1 MRGCVFKLP
10 QENSRRIVKHLGG
23 GGIEMSMWT
32 WIGIGILIFVI
43 LVILTKGKLLQVIGD
58 VLGGLV
64 DLLD

>member
-1 MRGCVFKLP
+1 
-10 QENSRRIVKHLGG
+10 
-23 GGIEMSMWT
+23 MSMWT